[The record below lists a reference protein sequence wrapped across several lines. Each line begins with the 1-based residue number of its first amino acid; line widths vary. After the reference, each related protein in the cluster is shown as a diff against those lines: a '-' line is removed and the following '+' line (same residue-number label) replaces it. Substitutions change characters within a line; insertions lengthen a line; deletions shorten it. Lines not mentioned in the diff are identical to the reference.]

1 MSGEHSLTQTQVLKE
16 LVRRVHAGEKTSTKS
31 ELCETFDRSTGVVGR
46 ALGNLIYRKLARS
59 VSMSS
64 YVPTAAGMRLI
75 AAGKTVN
82 SGPRP
87 GKQQAPRKCG
97 KEDSLRARLWRAII
111 TLKKFTVS
119 DVIQRAA
126 RDTDANPA
134 PAARRY
140 VNYLVNAGY
149 LVELPRRSNSGAYP
163 KQGEKIFWLKD
174 SAGRLPPRVRKSPD
188 GIPGM
193 FDPNDKTY
201 RPFPTSEEGK
211 AA

>member
-16 LVRRVHAGEKTSTKS
+16 LVDRAQVGHASTSRDHICEK
-31 ELCETFDRSTGVVGR
+31 FDRSTGVVGR
-46 ALGNLIYRKLARS
+46 ALGNLIYRKLVRTGA
-59 VSMSS
+59 MGAFI
-64 YVPTAAGMRLI
+64 PTAAGKLLI
-75 AAGKTVN
+75 AEGKTVN

-97 KEDSLRARLWRAII
+97 KADSLRARLWRAII
-111 TLKKFTVS
+111 TLKRFTVS
-119 DVIQRAA
+119 DIVQRAA

-140 VNYLVNAGY
+140 VNYLKNAGY
-149 LVELPRRSNSGAYP
+149 LVELPRRSASGAYP

-193 FDPNDKTY
+193 FDPNNKTY
-201 RPFPTSEEGK
+201 RPFATTEGK